1 MDKQKRFLS
10 LVFLTFI
17 FCGIWFCPHSNFI
30 DPKAWHLFAI
40 FTTTILGII
49 LQPAPMGA
57 IVIMGISLLLVTK
70 TLTLEQALSGF
81 HSPIAWLV
89 FLSFSIAK
97 GVIKTGLGERVAYF
111 FVKILGK
118 SPLGLSYGLVLSDFL
133 LAPAIPSLT
142 ARAGGI
148 LFPVVM
154 GLSESFG
161 SSAEKG
167 TEKLLGS
174 FWLKSRI
181 KVL

>member
-97 GVIKTGLGERVAYF
+97 GVIKTGLGE
-111 FVKILGK
+111 IG
-118 SPLGLSYGLVLSDFL
+118 
-133 LAPAIPSLT
+133 
-142 ARAGGI
+142 RAH
-148 LFPVVM
+148 V
-154 GLSESFG
+154 
-161 SSAEKG
+161 
-167 TEKLLGS
+167 
-174 FWLKSRI
+174 
-181 KVL
+181 